1 MKLVSR
7 PSRLLALF
15 ICLLI
20 TGCVGTAILGDTPST
35 DDDDITPPTDDN
47 DTNDDDDTGHFIEL
61 FNRMEVIVIATT
73 WRGLTREDTP
83 DVVWAANDLGRFN
96 EVTERLHQ
104 GVANT
109 VALAR
114 YAAEGDL
121 LEEPSLEGLA
131 DASRVS
137 YYGVSL
143 GGIMGGVAVANSSHL
158 DRALLHVAG
167 SSWGLTFTRSSN
179 YEDFAN
185 LVEDGIDDPLHR
197 QLLYALTQ
205 LFWDPVDPGSYG
217 SELADREVLLQYS
230 INDDEVTN
238 FGTELLGR
246 AAGWP
251 VVLPSATAPWGLS
264 TTTFPAQAPA
274 LVQFDPLL
282 SDPDN
287 GNQPATVTGAH
298 RAPRQWESAKLQ
310 AIDFLVAEPGVINHY
325 CGDEVCAPD

>member
-1 MKLVSR
+1 LLR
-7 PSRLLALF
+7 DPSLF
-15 ICLLI
+15 L
-20 TGCVGTAILGDTPST
+20 
-35 DDDDITPPTDDN
+35 DDE
-47 DTNDDDDTGHFIEL
+47 DDTGHFIEL
-61 FNRMEVIVIATT
+61 FDRMEVIVIATT
-73 WRGLTREDTP
+73 WRGLTRKDTP
-83 DVVWAANDLGRFN
+83 DVIWAANDLGRFN

-104 GVANT
+104 GLANT

-114 YAAEGDL
+114 YAVDGDL
-121 LEEPSLEGLA
+121 LEEPLLEGLA
-131 DASRVS
+131 DSSRVS

-143 GGIMGGVAVANSSHL
+143 GGIMGGVAVANSPHL
-158 DRALLHVAG
+158 ERALLHVGG
-167 SSWGLTFTRSSN
+167 SSWGLTFTRSAN
-179 YEDFAN
+179 YEDFAS

-217 SELADREVLLQYS
+217 AELADREVLLQYA

-238 FGTELLGR
+238 LGTEILGR

-251 VVLPSATAPWGLS
+251 LVLPSSTRPFGLS

-282 SDPDN
+282 ADPDN

-310 AIDFLVAEPGVINHY
+310 AIDFLVAEPGIINHY
-325 CGDEVCAPD
+325 CGDEVCTPDAL